1 MVWEQWSLPKY
12 SFILWWAVLGKLRSR
27 DRLRFLPIDPSSVFC
42 RHEEES
48 QRHLFFIC
56 DWSCRLWVKIKS
68 WLRIGRRMMSLNSA
82 LRGLHPKKKSMEARM
97 RRVSL
102 GITVYLFWEERNKLF
117 FEGKTRG
124 VDVVFRRFQ
133 ILFYIIFHFHEKDH
147 FLLRGG

>member
-1 MVWEQWSLPKY
+1 
-12 SFILWWAVLGKLRSR
+12 
-27 DRLRFLPIDPSSVFC
+27 
-42 RHEEES
+42 
-48 QRHLFFIC
+48 
-56 DWSCRLWVKIKS
+56 
-68 WLRIGRRMMSLNSA
+68 MSLNSA
-82 LRGLHPKKKSMEARM
+82 LHGLHPKKKGMEARM

-102 GITVYLFWEERNKLF
+102 GITVYLLWEERNRWI

>member
-1 MVWEQWSLPKY
+1 
-12 SFILWWAVLGKLRSR
+12 
-27 DRLRFLPIDPSSVFC
+27 
-42 RHEEES
+42 
-48 QRHLFFIC
+48 
-56 DWSCRLWVKIKS
+56 
-68 WLRIGRRMMSLNSA
+68 
-82 LRGLHPKKKSMEARM
+82 MEARM

-102 GITVYLFWEERNKLF
+102 GITVNLFWEERNKLV

>member
-1 MVWEQWSLPKY
+1 
-12 SFILWWAVLGKLRSR
+12 
-27 DRLRFLPIDPSSVFC
+27 
-42 RHEEES
+42 
-48 QRHLFFIC
+48 
-56 DWSCRLWVKIKS
+56 
-68 WLRIGRRMMSLNSA
+68 MSLNSA

-102 GITVYLFWEERNKLF
+102 GITVNLFWEERNKLV

>member
-1 MVWEQWSLPKY
+1 
-12 SFILWWAVLGKLRSR
+12 
-27 DRLRFLPIDPSSVFC
+27 
-42 RHEEES
+42 
-48 QRHLFFIC
+48 
-56 DWSCRLWVKIKS
+56 
-68 WLRIGRRMMSLNSA
+68 MSLNSA

-102 GITVYLFWEERNKLF
+102 GITVYLFWEERNKLV

-133 ILFYIIFHFHEKDH
+133 ILFYIIFHFHERDH